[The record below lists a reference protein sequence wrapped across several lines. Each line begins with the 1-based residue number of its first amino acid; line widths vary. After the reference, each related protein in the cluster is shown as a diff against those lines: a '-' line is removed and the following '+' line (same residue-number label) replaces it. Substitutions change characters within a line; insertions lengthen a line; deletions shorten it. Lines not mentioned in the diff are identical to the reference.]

1 MNRLLW
7 FTLGGIAALTARA
20 IIIALQ
26 TEPQLPPD
34 LEKILKTPI
43 NLSEFESQIIEAPEG
58 DNDA

>member
-26 TEPQLPPD
+26 AEPQLPPE
-34 LEKILKTPI
+34 LEKILKTSIDLP
-43 NLSEFESQIIEAPEG
+43 EFESQTIEASEG
-58 DNDA
+58 DHNA

>member
-7 FTLGGIAALTARA
+7 FTLGGIAVLTARA

-26 TEPQLPPD
+26 VEPKLAPE

-43 NLSEFESQIIEAPEG
+43 NLPEFASQTIEAPEG
-58 DNDA
+58 DSHA

>member
-26 TEPQLPPD
+26 TEPQLPPELERILRNPID
-34 LEKILKTPI
+34 LP
-43 NLSEFESQIIEAPEG
+43 EFESQTIEASEG
-58 DNDA
+58 DHNA